1 EARGM
6 KVARSRWIWIAAA
19 VAAGGLCFVPLPDAR
34 QGARPN
40 SLAVRLLGPIS
51 SLAASAQWLRA
62 DLALQHGRVE
72 LFLARARTALQL
84 APEDVEGWKYLARHQ
99 AMTLG
104 SPEREPDPQR
114 RLAWIRAGL
123 ATAAEGEALAS
134 NPGELAYTAGL
145 IMLKVARLDAAL
157 PWPGGIAA
165 VWEAAAEHFERA
177 GKLGFDA
184 EASAFL
190 TESARRTAEFE
201 RTGH

>member
-1 EARGM
+1 MR
-6 KVARSRWIWIAAA
+6 VAGSRRIWIAAA
-19 VAAGGLCFVPLPDAR
+19 IVAACGLCFAPLPDAR
-34 QGARPN
+34 DGARST
-40 SLAVRLLGPIS
+40 SLAVRLLGPIA
-51 SLAASAQWLRA
+51 SLAASAQWVRA

-72 LFLARARTALQL
+72 LFLVRARTALQL

-123 ATAAEGEALAS
+123 ATAAEGEGVAS

-157 PWPGGIAA
+157 PWPGGLPA
-165 VWEAAAEHFERA
+165 VWEEAASHFERA
-177 GKLGFDA
+177 GKLGLDA
-184 EASAFL
+184 ETAAFL

-201 RTGH
+201 RAGH